1 MSLVVN
7 SNTTA
12 TVTRN
17 YLNTNQANLQTSLAR
32 LASGSKIVSA
42 ADDAGGL
49 AVGNKLAA
57 TVNRNTRTQQNVQN
71 AISFVQVQ
79 DGALAEASKILD
91 RMSELKTMSLD
102 VTKNSSDI
110 ANYDTEFNQLQTQ
123 LGNIK
128 EEKFNGINLFTTGQD
143 DLSAFS
149 VEGGDGLTDST
160 ITQVDTITV
169 NLDASN
175 FASAGSTYSATI
187 NGITFTTAALTGGA
201 GNETV
206 SDVADALVTAIQTDA
221 TYAANGGTTYADAG
235 YTATKVTAANVLADP
250 TLVENTIRIV
260 AKTAGTTFTSSG
272 STTDTTGGINTV
284 NTTGKVSVQLSREG
298 LFRQDQNGEG
308 LITIAANGG
317 KDLLDSATNSS
328 LSDFN
333 VADFVTFI
341 QNAASTR
348 ADNGAVMSRLEA
360 SHAML
365 TTNHANIEAA
375 RSRLMDVDIA
385 LESTHFAKH
394 NILVQ
399 SSAAMLS
406 QANGIPNVALQ
417 LLG

>member
-1 MSLVVN
+1 MSLVIN

-32 LASGSKIVSA
+32 LASGSKIISA

-79 DGALAEASKILD
+79 DGALTEASKILD

-128 EEKFNGINLFTTGQD
+128 AEKFNGINLFTTGQD
-143 DLSAFS
+143 DLTAYS

-160 ITQVDTITV
+160 ATQVDTLKISV
-169 NLDASN
+169 DATNGSTDT
-175 FASAGSTYSATI
+175 STYSATI
-187 NGITFTTAALTGGA
+187 NGEVLTATATAGLDKTATAAL
-201 GNETV
+201 
-206 SDVADALVTAIQTDA
+206 LLTAIQASAKHTVDFNA
-221 TYAANGGTTYADAG
+221 VAGALAGTITL
-235 YTATKVTAANVLADP
+235 TAAA
-250 TLVENTIRIV
+250 
-260 AKTAGTTFTSSG
+260 AGTTFTSSG
-272 STTDTTGGINTV
+272 STTDSTGGINAE
-284 NTTGKVSVQLSREG
+284 NTTGKISVQLSREG
-298 LFRQDQNGEG
+298 LFRQDSNGDG
-308 LITIAANGG
+308 LITTTANGA
-317 KDLLDSATNSS
+317 KDLLDSTTNAS
-328 LSDFN
+328 LGDFS
-333 VADFVTFI
+333 VADFVNFI

-348 ADNGAVMSRLEA
+348 ADNGATMSRLEA

-385 LESTHFAKH
+385 MESTHFARH

-406 QANGIPNVALQ
+406 QANGIPNIALQ

>member
-12 TVTRN
+12 TITRN
-17 YLNTNQANLQTSLAR
+17 YLNTNQANLKTSLAR

-160 ITQVDTITV
+160 ATQVDTITV
-169 NLDASN
+169 SVDATN
-175 FASAGSTYSATI
+175 GATAASTYSATI
-187 NGITFTTAALTGGA
+187 NGEVLTSVGATGGEDKAATAALLLA
-201 GNETV
+201 
-206 SDVADALVTAIQTDA
+206 AIQASAKHAVDFN
-221 TYAANGGTTYADAG
+221 AAVGTNAG
-235 YTATKVTAANVLADP
+235 VDDHIITITATAP
-250 TLVENTIRIV
+250 
-260 AKTAGTTFTSSG
+260 GTTFTSSG
-272 STTDTTGGINTV
+272 STTDSTGGINAV

-298 LFRQDQNGEG
+298 LFRQDSDGQG
-308 LITIAANGG
+308 LITTTANGA
-317 KDLLDSATNSS
+317 KDLLDSTTNSS

-385 LESTHFAKH
+385 IESTHFARH

-406 QANGIPNVALQ
+406 QANGIPNIALQ

>member
-1 MSLVVN
+1 
-7 SNTTA
+7 
-12 TVTRN
+12 
-17 YLNTNQANLQTSLAR
+17 
-32 LASGSKIVSA
+32 
-42 ADDAGGL
+42 
-49 AVGNKLAA
+49 
-57 TVNRNTRTQQNVQN
+57 
-71 AISFVQVQ
+71 
-79 DGALAEASKILD
+79 
-91 RMSELKTMSLD
+91 MSLD

-128 EEKFNGINLFTTGQD
+128 EEKFNGINLFTVGQD
-143 DLSAFS
+143 DLTAYS
-149 VEGGDGLTDST
+149 VEGGDGLTDSSV
-160 ITQVDTITV
+160 IQIDTVTV
-169 NLDASN
+169 NVDATN
-175 FASAGSTYSATI
+175 GATAGSTY
-187 NGITFTTAALTGGA
+187 AL
-201 GNETV
+201 N
-206 SDVADALVTAIQTDA
+206 L
-221 TYAANGGTTYADAG
+221 NGTTYTSAAAVGGENATAVGALIAAIDFTAG
-235 YTATKVTAANVLADP
+235 GASSLTVTDNTDG
-250 TLVENTIRIV
+250 TLTISGV
-260 AKTAGTTFTSSG
+260 TAGTTFTATSS
-272 STTDTTGGINTV
+272 STDATGAVDVV

-298 LFRQDQNGEG
+298 LFRQDTNGQG
-308 LITIAANGG
+308 LITTTANGA
-317 KDLLDSATNSS
+317 KDLLDSTTNSS

-385 LESTHFAKH
+385 IESTHFARH

-406 QANGIPNVALQ
+406 QANGIPNIALQ

>member
-1 MSLVVN
+1 MSLVIN
-7 SNTTA
+7 SNTAA
-12 TVTRN
+12 TITRN
-17 YLNTNQANLQTSLAR
+17 YLNTNQANLKTSLSR

-49 AVGNKLAA
+49 AVGNKLSA

-102 VTKNSSDI
+102 VTKNATDI

-128 EEKFNGINLFTTGQD
+128 EEKFNGINLFTVAKN
-143 DLSAFS
+143 DLTAYS
-149 VEGGDGLTDST
+149 VEGGDGLSDST
-160 ITQVDTITV
+160 QQQLDTVTIGVDAT
-169 NLDASN
+169 N
-175 FASAGSTYSATI
+175 FVAAIGTEYSVFI
-187 NGITFTTAALTGGA
+187 NGTEAKYTTLAINETAATVATGLA
-201 GNETV
+201 
-206 SDVADALVTAIQTDA
+206 TAIQALPEGTSGDA
-221 TYAANGGTTYADAG
+221 AEVVLAAAVGNTITLNGAATGAAAVG
-235 YTATKVTAANVLADP
+235 VRFTAT
-250 TLVENTIRIV
+250 
-260 AKTAGTTFTSSG
+260 G
-272 STTDTTGGINTV
+272 STTDSTGDINVV
-284 NTTGKVSVQLSREG
+284 NTTGKIAVQLSREG
-298 LFRQDQNGEG
+298 LFRQDSNGDG
-308 LITIAANGG
+308 LITTTANGA
-317 KDLLDSATNSS
+317 KDLLDSTTNAS

-333 VADFVTFI
+333 VSDFVSFI

-385 LESTHFAKH
+385 MESTHFAKH

-406 QANGIPNVALQ
+406 QANGIPNIALQ

>member
-143 DLSAFS
+143 DLTAYS

-160 ITQVDTITV
+160 AIQVDTVTINVDDT
-169 NLDASN
+169 NGPTL
-175 FASAGSTYSATI
+175 GSVYSATI
-187 NGITFTTAALTGGA
+187 NGKTFSFTTTAGERAAAIAGTDTQVDAAAIATALT
-201 GNETV
+201 NVIT
-206 SDVADALVTAIQTDA
+206 TDA
-221 TYAANGGTTYADAG
+221 DYAAAG
-235 YTATKVTAANVLADP
+235 YTAAVGGTAGTDDH
-250 TLVENTIRIV
+250 TIIITSS
-260 AKTAGTTFTSSG
+260 AAGTTFSSSG
-272 STTDTTGGINTV
+272 STTDATGGINTV
-284 NTTGKVSVQLSREG
+284 NTIGKVSVQLSREG

-308 LITIAANGG
+308 LITITANGG
-317 KDLLDSATNSS
+317 KDLLDSATNAS